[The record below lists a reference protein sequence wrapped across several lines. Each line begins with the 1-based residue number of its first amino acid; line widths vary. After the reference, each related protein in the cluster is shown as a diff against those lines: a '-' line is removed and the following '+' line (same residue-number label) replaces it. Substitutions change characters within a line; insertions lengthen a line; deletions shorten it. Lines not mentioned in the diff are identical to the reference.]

1 MREPPTEVHIVLP
14 VWGARYIAQFLDL
27 CLPTLLAPG
36 NIPALARMAPCTFV
50 LMTRGR
56 AAGSIT
62 SHPLWAL
69 LASHCA
75 VKIVLIDDLISRSSS
90 TVLTLAYCQAI
101 RAQGRSMRDT
111 CFMLL
116 VSDYVVA
123 DGSLSNAATR
133 IFSGASGV
141 LAGNFQIS
149 AEATQSQIKAAADP
163 ATGVIALAPR
173 ELAGLALR
181 HLHPATEANI
191 VEGTLVHDPQANR
204 MFWRAGEACMIGR
217 FFLMHMIAI
226 RPEVSEFIVTAPSDY
241 ALIPELCPSGAVVA
255 ITDSDDYM
263 TVECQPKAARLPPL
277 AFGPLTARRAATSL
291 QAWATRQHH
300 DNIRG
305 TLVFHSGD
313 CGPEM
318 AEAAAKADAFVAA
331 IYAVRKI
338 APQPHRGHPLWRRA
352 LDHHLATADHP
363 LASARLAELTGEAD
377 GSATSRKPGSLR
389 RALLGRAPDLRPWH
403 PRYVDA
409 ARVMSALAELAR
421 GSALLILS
429 QASAAIRAAFDAVAG
444 KAGAASVTHADPDD
458 VTAQA
463 GDAQATAFDACLV
476 LWPDMNPAG
485 LDRLL
490 TALDVRLTAQARV
503 IVVFG
508 EVFGDDV
515 GEVPPDCFLSRNQ
528 GGAGLFT
535 LERIDGV
542 SVGAWRTGVQRTMMR
557 FARMQAQSGVISRLF
572 AAGAAALLAPLS
584 FTANFAASR
593 ANAVDGE
600 RHCSSLLLFLRRTKQ
615 SGGRPAGS
623 GADAAG
629 IDNGAGKGMAK
640 SAAEG
645 MKAAQSRGP
654 AAAHRR
660 RGLYWPGAG
669 CLEQAFGR
677 LERSG
682 R

>member
-363 LASARLAELTGEAD
+363 LARARLAELAGEAD
-377 GSATSRKPGSLR
+377 GSAASRKPGSLR

-403 PRYVDA
+403 PRYIDA

-429 QASAAIRAAFDAVAG
+429 QAPAAIRAAFDAAAG
-444 KAGAASVTHADPDD
+444 KAGAASVAHIDPDEL
-458 VTAQA
+458 TAEGGAALA
-463 GDAQATAFDACLV
+463 GAFDACLA
-476 LWPDMNPAG
+476 LWPNDEPAG
-485 LDRLL
+485 LERLFD
-490 TALDVRLTAQARV
+490 ALEDKLKPDATL
-503 IVVFG
+503 IVAVG
-508 EVFGDDV
+508 QVFGDDV
-515 GEVPPDCFLSRNQ
+515 GELPPGAFLDMRSI
-528 GGAGLFT
+528 GAGRFG

-542 SVGAWRTGVQRTMMR
+542 SVGAWRIGVQRTMMR
-557 FARMQAQSGVISRLF
+557 FARMQVQGGKTKRLL
-572 AAGAAALLAPLS
+572 AAGAAAALAPLS
-584 FTANFAASR
+584 LAANLAVGR
-593 ANAVDGE
+593 ANAIDGE
-600 RHCSSLLLFLRRTKQ
+600 LSCSSLLLFLRQTRQ
-615 SGGRPAGS
+615 SADGEAGV
-623 GADAAG
+623 
-629 IDNGAGKGMAK
+629 IGKSMAK
-640 SAAEG
+640 SAPEV
-645 MKAAQSRGP
+645 MKAPDWRA
-654 AAAHRR
+654 
-660 RGLYWPGAG
+660 AG
-669 CLEQAFGR
+669 CLDEAF
-677 LERSG
+677 ERPEG
-682 R
+682 TRR